1 MPWRRLGLGFFA
13 YLVYPRPV
21 IELSSQ
27 IPVTDEFSLHL
38 ADVQLDA
45 MRASGA
51 GGQNVNKVS
60 SAVHLRIDL
69 VNARLPARVRERL
82 LAARDRRITDEGVL
96 VLKAQRHRTQARNR
110 EDAIARLIEILREA
124 SVEPKQRRPTKP
136 TRGARERRLKRKDIN
151 SKNKALRQKPQVDS

>member
-1 MPWRRLGLGFFA
+1 M
-13 YLVYPRPV
+13 
-21 IELSSQ
+21 IELPSQ

-124 SVEPKQRRPTKP
+124 SVEPKQRRPTRP

>member
-1 MPWRRLGLGFFA
+1 
-13 YLVYPRPV
+13 V
-21 IELSSQ
+21 IELPNQ
-27 IPVTDEFSLHL
+27 IPVTAEFSLYL

-60 SAVHLRIDL
+60 SAVHLRINL
-69 VNARLPARVRERL
+69 RSARLPERVRQRL
-82 LAARDRRITDEGVL
+82 LDARDRRITDDGVL

-110 EDAIARLIEILREA
+110 EDAIARLVEILREA
-124 SVEPKQRRPTKP
+124 SVEPKLRRPTRP

-151 SKNKALRQKPQVDS
+151 SKNKALRKKPQVDS